1 VNAPLIDLRGVQKRY
16 AGANG
21 PTVVLDGV
29 DLAIERGD
37 FVSIMGPSGSG
48 KSTLLNLVGALD
60 TPSEGQIVFDGVRI
74 DDMPDRARTRWRA
87 ANVGF
92 VFQFYNLMGMLT
104 AEQNVELPL
113 LLTPLSARERRDR
126 VRAAL
131 AIVDLQ
137 ERTHHRPSQLS
148 GGQQQRVAI
157 ARALVCGAPLLLCD
171 EPTGNLDRDAASE
184 VMAMLEA
191 LNREQGRTIVLVTHD
206 PQAARHARRCL
217 HLDKGAFERELQ

>member
-1 VNAPLIDLRGVQKRY
+1 M
-16 AGANG
+16 
-21 PTVVLDGV
+21 PTVVLRGV
-29 DLAIERGD
+29 DLTIERGD

-60 TPSEGQIVFDGVRI
+60 TPSEGQVVVDGVRI
-74 DDMPDRARTRWRA
+74 DELSDTARTRWRA

-104 AEQNVELPL
+104 AEENVELPL
-113 LLTPLSARERRDR
+113 LLTGLSARQRRER
-126 VRAAL
+126 VQAAL

-137 ERTHHRPSQLS
+137 ERAHHRPSQLS
-148 GGQQQRVAI
+148 GGQQQRVAL

-171 EPTGNLDRDAASE
+171 EPTGNLDRDAAGE
-184 VMAMLEA
+184 VMAMLQA

-206 PQAARHARRCL
+206 PAAARRARRCL
-217 HLDKGAFERELQ
+217 RLDKGVFDSVPT